1 MAPGLLAALAALAAS
16 GLPAPAPQEAQRTLV
31 VFWGVGCPHCEEA
44 RPFVESLAAGDPGL
58 SVEWVEARAD
68 PAGRARLRATAE
80 RLGLAPVGVPTF
92 VAGDRAVVGF
102 RRGVTEDA
110 VRALVRRE
118 EGAPRPGAGPVSL
131 PWLGAVDP
139 ARVPLPLLTVAIGLA
154 DGLNPC
160 AMYVLVVLLGLLLHV
175 RSRGRVLLYGAV
187 FVAASG
193 IVYVLFMGAWLGL
206 FAAAGVSR
214 RITVVLGAVLAA
226 MGALNLKD
234 ALWLRRGP
242 SLSIPEA
249 AKPGLFRRMRAVA
262 GAASAPA
269 AFGGVVVLAFLV
281 NVVELG
287 CTLGLPAV
295 YTRLLSLREGLS
307 GAGRAAYLA
316 LYGLAYVVPLAL
328 VVVAFA
334 VTFRRL
340 AFGEGAARVLKGIS
354 GVLLVGFGLVF
365 LLRPDLLE

>member
-1 MAPGLLAALAALAAS
+1 MPSAPVAALALCLLAAAD
-16 GLPAPAPQEAQRTLV
+16 PQEAQRTLV
-31 VFWGVGCPHCEEA
+31 VFWGVDCPHCEEA
-44 RPFVESLAAGDPGL
+44 RPFVESLAAEDPGL
-58 SVEWVEARAD
+58 RVEWVETRAD

-80 RLGLAPVGVPTF
+80 RLGLEPVGVPTF
-92 VAGDRAVVGF
+92 VAGDRGVVGF
-102 RRGVTEDA
+102 ARGTTEAA
-110 VRALVRRE
+110 VRALVR
-118 EGAPRPGAGPVSL
+118 EGPATPRAGAEPVSI

-139 ARVPLPLLTVAIGLA
+139 ARVPLPLLTVAIGLV

-160 AMYVLVVLLGLLLHV
+160 AMYVLVVLLGLLLHA
-175 RSRGRVLLYGAV
+175 RSRGRVLLYGGV

-193 IVYVLFMGAWLGL
+193 IVYVLFMGAWLGF

-214 RITVVLGAVLAA
+214 RITAVLGGVLLA
-226 MGALNLKD
+226 MGVLNLKD
-234 ALWLRRGP
+234 VLWLRRGP
-242 SLSIPEA
+242 SLSIPET

-262 GAASAPA
+262 DAASAPA
-269 AFGGVVVLAFLV
+269 AFAGVVVLAFLV
-281 NVVELG
+281 NLVELG

-328 VVVAFA
+328 VVGVFA

-340 AFGEGAARVLKGIS
+340 TFGEGAARVLKAIS

-365 LLRPDLLE
+365 LLRPDLLG